1 MFEGLKNKISGVIR
15 GFIKKE
21 EAEIEE
27 KKEDEIKESEESE
40 NKEIVEESKN
50 EIEEKKEEPNKTE
63 KEEPQD
69 TDNLLKSDN
78 KSATNNE
85 AQTAETESGTIEN
98 KKHEQKK
105 EAVKEIY
112 NTADKEKE
120 INAHKNNEENK
131 EVKGRN
137 QQNYN
142 INLSIKTK
150 IKKVFLSKVKL
161 NDSDINQFLDEL
173 KMSLLQSDVS
183 YNTMESFTADLDK
196 KLRSKEFESKEISRQ
211 IIEQVRLA
219 LNDVLNKNMGSYI
232 DLFETISSRVAKN
245 DVPIKILFIGPNG
258 TGKTTTIAKIANG
271 LKNRNITSILSAS
284 DTFRAAAIEQTEYH
298 ANKVGVPV
306 IKSRYGA
313 DPASVAFDAINYANA
328 HNIKVVLIDSAGRQ
342 ETNKNLINEISKMAR
357 VTKPDITLFVGE
369 SISGHVIS
377 EQINEFSKFIKID
390 GIILTK
396 LDCDAKGGNAISIA
410 YDTDAPILFMG
421 TGESYDAL
429 MNFSPKFI
437 IDSILPL

>member
-27 KKEDEIKESEESE
+27 EVEEEIKEETAPEEPKKDINEEESGQDAAD
-40 NKEIVEESKN
+40 KEKYIGKTA
-50 EIEEKKEEPNKTE
+50 EKDHEEPTE
-63 KEEPQD
+63 P
-69 TDNLLKSDN
+69 
-78 KSATNNE
+78 
-85 AQTAETESGTIEN
+85 QTAETEPAKKIIEAEPEIAGN
-98 KKHEQKK
+98 EKREQKK
-105 EAVKEIY
+105 EV
-112 NTADKEKE
+112 
-120 INAHKNNEENK
+120 NK
-131 EVKGRN
+131 EGDKPKTKKEPAEAKGKD

-150 IKKVFLSKVKL
+150 IKKVFLSKVRL
-161 NDSDINQFLDEL
+161 NDSDINQFLEEL
-173 KMSLLQSDVS
+173 RISLLQSDVS
-183 YNTMESFTADLDK
+183 YNTVESFTEDLDR
-196 KLRSKEFESKEISRQ
+196 KLRSNEFESKEISRQ

-219 LNDVLNKNMGSYI
+219 LTDVLNKNMGSYI
-232 DLFETISSRVAKN
+232 DLFETISNKVAKN
-245 DVPIKILFIGPNG
+245 EVPIKILFIGPNG

-271 LKNRNITSILSAS
+271 LKKRNITSILSAS

-328 HNIKVVLIDSAGRQ
+328 RSIKVVLIDSAGRQ
-342 ETNKNLINEISKMAR
+342 ETNKNLIGEISKMAR

-410 YDTDAPILFMG
+410 YDTNAPILFMG

-429 MNFSPKFI
+429 VNFSPKFI
-437 IDSILPL
+437 IDSVLPA